1 MVIYIYHFLLFKR
14 SLPRVDVEQTS
25 LKGKVEEMI
34 KITKRF
40 LKECSVLDGESPDF
54 SLWDSALTVQHL
66 CPGYSCIPFRDRREN
81 AASGHCARWHSLG
94 VQTRDAAEPKG
105 KGWVLCG

>member
-54 SLWDSALTVQHL
+54 SLWAPLRLVFEHL
-66 CPGYSCIPFRDRREN
+66 RN
-81 AASGHCARWHSLG
+81 ASEHNARKLHS
-94 VQTRDAAEPKG
+94 P
-105 KGWVLCG
+105 CGL

>member
-40 LKECSVLDGESPDF
+40 LKECSVLDG
-54 SLWDSALTVQHL
+54 
-66 CPGYSCIPFRDRREN
+66 G
-81 AASGHCARWHSLG
+81 GCARASHLPSPAVDLE
-94 VQTRDAAEPKG
+94 RM
-105 KGWVLCG
+105 

>member
-40 LKECSVLDGESPDF
+40 LKECSVLDG
-54 SLWDSALTVQHL
+54 
-66 CPGYSCIPFRDRREN
+66 GGCIPNREIY
-81 AASGHCARWHSLG
+81 SQPEEKDEVPHERSVRCRWME
-94 VQTRDAAEPKG
+94 RYA
-105 KGWVLCG
+105 